1 MHNMLMKMPNMGN
14 SFIYF
19 PHSSVPGVKWRPL
32 TAVCYKT
39 DRVNQ
44 RDRLPYVTSATWLE
58 AGELARSIV
67 LLMPSWC
74 NQRTYIEYVLWCN
87 ADFPLTRGRL
97 QMALLLSFQYLAI
110 IYNGHYWS
118 GIFSGKTEK
127 MAAGCDDFG
136 VVFGIFFHRCVI
148 HHCQ

>member
-74 NQRTYIEYVLWCN
+74 N

-97 QMALLLSFQYLAI
+97 QMALLLSFQYLVI

-118 GIFSGKTEK
+118 GIFSTEK
-127 MAAGCDDFG
+127 MAAGCDDFFGWFSAFFFTG
-136 VVFGIFFHRCVI
+136 VLSIIAYNNRK
-148 HHCQ
+148 